1 METILVP
8 YTTDITLLSVLKLVV
23 ALVAIILL
31 LIANSVVMVYLERKV
46 AGFVQRRP
54 GPYEVGPW
62 GILQTV
68 ADTVKLLGKQILI
81 PGNSDRFLF
90 LLAPVLSMFPMFLMF
105 LVIPYGPIL
114 TGLEVNLG
122 LLLILAFA
130 GMEGLAVIAGGWAS
144 NNKYS
149 LIGAARAVS
158 QSVAYEIPL
167 ILAIL
172 ALAFQH
178 GSLDLS
184 VLNRAQEGWI
194 WNWNIFTQPLA
205 FLIFVIT
212 CFGETNRAPFDL
224 PEGESELT
232 GGYHTEYSGMGF
244 ALFFMAEYTSM
255 MLVSFLAAVLFL
267 GGSNAPVDIPL
278 INGVWWTLIK
288 MGAFMTFMIWVRW
301 TFPRVRFD
309 QLLNINWKW
318 LLPLGLLNLWVTAL
332 VMKVVGN

>member
-1 METILVP
+1 M
-8 YTTDITLLSVLKLVV
+8 DISLLSVLKLLI
-23 ALVAIILL
+23 ALGLIIGM
-31 LIANSVVMVYLERKV
+31 LIANSVVMVWLERKV
-46 AGFVQRRP
+46 AAFIQRRP
-54 GPYEVGPW
+54 GPYEVGPH
-62 GILQTV
+62 GTLQTI
-68 ADTVKLLGKQILI
+68 ADTVKLLGKQIVI
-81 PGNSDRFLF
+81 PGSSDRILF

-105 LVIPYGPIL
+105 LVIPYGPWL
-114 TGLEVNLG
+114 TGLDVNLG
-122 LLLILAFA
+122 LLLILAFT
-130 GMEGLAVIAGGWAS
+130 GLESLAVLSGGWAS

-149 LIGAARAVS
+149 LLGAARTVA

-167 ILAIL
+167 LLAIL
-172 ALAFQH
+172 ALAFQY
-178 GSLDLS
+178 GSLNLTTITE
-184 VLNRAQEGWI
+184 AQAGWV
-194 WNWNIFTQPLA
+194 WNWNIFCQPLA

-255 MLVSFLAAVLFL
+255 LLVSFLAAVLFL
-267 GGSNAPVDIPL
+267 GGSNGPL
-278 INGVWWTLIK
+278 INGVWWTLLK

-318 LLPLGLLNLWVTAL
+318 LLPLGLLNLWVTAI
-332 VMKVVGN
+332 VMKVF

>member
-1 METILVP
+1 M
-8 YTTDITLLSVLKLVV
+8 DITLWNVAKLVF
-23 ALVAIILL
+23 ALALITLL
-31 LIANSVVMVYLERKV
+31 LIANSVVMVLMERKV

-62 GILQTV
+62 GSLQTV
-68 ADTVKLLGKQILI
+68 ADTVKLLGKQIFI
-81 PGNSDRFLF
+81 PGNCDRVLF
-90 LLAPVLSMFPMFLMF
+90 LLAPVLSMFPMFLLF

-114 TGLEVNLG
+114 TGLDVNLG
-122 LLLILAFA
+122 LLLILAFS
-130 GMEGLAVIAGGWAS
+130 GLEGLAVIAGGWAS

-149 LIGAARAVS
+149 LIGAARCVS

-167 ILAIL
+167 VLAIL

-178 GSLDLS
+178 GSLDLA
-184 VLNRAQEGWI
+184 VITQHQAGWAWH
-194 WNWNIFTQPLA
+194 WNVFTQPVA
-205 FLIFVIT
+205 FFIFLVT

-255 MLVSFLAAVLFL
+255 MMVSFLAAVLFL
-267 GGSNAPVDIPL
+267 GGSNAPFPVPFI
-278 INGVWWTLIK
+278 GGAWWTLLK
-288 MGAFMTFMIWVRW
+288 MGVFMTFMIWVRW

-309 QLLNINWKW
+309 QLLNVNWRW
-318 LLPLGLLNLWVTAL
+318 LLPLGLLNLWATAII
-332 VMKVVGN
+332 MKVAGN

>member
-1 METILVP
+1 M
-8 YTTDITLLSVLKLVV
+8 DINLLSVIKLVI
-23 ALVAIILL
+23 ALAGIIILL
-31 LIANSVVMVYLERKV
+31 IVNSVVMVWLERKV
-46 AGFVQRRP
+46 AGYVQRRP
-54 GPYEVGPW
+54 GPYVVGPH
-62 GILQTV
+62 GLLQTI
-68 ADTVKLLGKQILI
+68 ADAVKLQTKQITI
-81 PGNSDRFLF
+81 PGSSDRILF
-90 LLAPVLSMFPMFLMF
+90 LLAPCLSMFPMFLMF
-105 LVIPYGPIL
+105 LVIPFGPWL

-130 GMEGLAVIAGGWAS
+130 GLESLAVLSGGWAS
-144 NNKYS
+144 NNKYG
-149 LIGAARAVS
+149 LLGAARAVS

-167 ILAIL
+167 LLAVLAI
-172 ALAFQH
+172 AFQN
-178 GSLDLS
+178 GSLNLS
-184 VLNRAQEGWI
+184 VITANQSGWF
-194 WNWNIFTQPLA
+194 WNWNVVTQPLA

-267 GGSNAPVDIPL
+267 GGSNGPIL
-278 INGVWWTLIK
+278 NGVWWTFLK

-318 LLPLGLLNLWVTAL
+318 LLPLGLANLWITAIVIK
-332 VMKVVGN
+332 VMQ

>member
-1 METILVP
+1 M
-8 YTTDITLLSVLKLVV
+8 DISLLNVIKLVI

-31 LIANSVVMVYLERKV
+31 LIGNSVVMVWLERKV
-46 AGFVQRRP
+46 AGYVQRRP
-54 GPYEVGPW
+54 GPFVVGPH

-68 ADTVKLLGKQILI
+68 ADAVKLQAKQIIL
-81 PGNSDRFLF
+81 PGSSDRLLF
-90 LLAPVLSMFPMFLMF
+90 LLGPVLSMFPMFLMF
-105 LVIPYGPIL
+105 LVIPYGPWL
-114 TGLEVNLG
+114 TGLEVDLG
-122 LLLILAFA
+122 ILLILAFA
-130 GMEGLAVIAGGWAS
+130 GLEGLAVITGGWAS
-144 NNKYS
+144 NNKYG
-149 LIGAARAVS
+149 LIGAARTVA

-172 ALAFQH
+172 SLTFVT
-178 GSLDLS
+178 GSLNL
-184 VLNRAQEGWI
+184 VTVTEGQAGWV
-194 WNWNIFTQPLA
+194 WNWNIFKQPLA
-205 FLIFVIT
+205 FFIFIIT

-255 MLVSFLAAVLFL
+255 LLVSFLVAVLFL
-267 GGSNAPVDIPL
+267 GGSNGL
-278 INGVWWTLIK
+278 FINGIWWTFLK
-288 MGAFMTFMIWVRW
+288 MGGFMTFMIWVRW

-332 VMKVVGN
+332 IVKVLN

>member
-1 METILVP
+1 M
-8 YTTDITLLSVLKLVV
+8 DINLLSAIKLVI
-23 ALVAIILL
+23 ALAAIILL
-31 LIANSVVMVYLERKV
+31 LIGNSVVMVWLERKV
-46 AGFVQRRP
+46 AGYVQRRP
-54 GPYEVGPW
+54 GPYVVGPH

-68 ADTVKLLGKQILI
+68 ADAVKLQVKQITI
-81 PGNSDRFLF
+81 PGSSDRVLF

-105 LVIPYGPIL
+105 LVIPFGPWL

-130 GMEGLAVIAGGWAS
+130 GLESLAVISGGWAS
-144 NNKYS
+144 NNKYG
-149 LIGAARAVS
+149 LLGAARAVS

-167 ILAIL
+167 ILAML
-172 ALAFQH
+172 AIAFQN
-178 GSLDLS
+178 GSLNLT
-184 VLNRAQEGWI
+184 VITAGQAGWV
-194 WNWNIFTQPLA
+194 WNWNIFSQPLA

-255 MLVSFLAAVLFL
+255 LLVSFLAAVLFL
-267 GGSNAPVDIPL
+267 GGSSGPVLD
-278 INGVWWTLIK
+278 GVWWTFLK
-288 MGAFMTFMIWVRW
+288 MGGFMTFMIWVRW

-318 LLPLGLLNLWVTAL
+318 LLPLGLLNLWITAIVIK
-332 VMKVVGN
+332 VMQ